1 MRERTSICEPMK
13 QKKKRWL
20 KMNKLFSRLNQ
31 SENKRREGK
40 RIQDMQDMESTHA
53 QEWNENKE
61 REN

>member
-1 MRERTSICEPMK
+1 MWTYEA
-13 QKKKRWL
+13 KKKRWL
-20 KMNKLFSRLNQ
+20 KINKLFSRLNQ